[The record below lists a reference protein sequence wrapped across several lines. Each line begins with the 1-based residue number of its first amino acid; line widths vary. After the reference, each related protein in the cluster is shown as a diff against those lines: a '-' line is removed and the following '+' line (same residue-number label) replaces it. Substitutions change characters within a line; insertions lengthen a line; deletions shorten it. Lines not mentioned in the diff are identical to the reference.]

1 MSASELLTFLA
12 ALFSMMNPIGGVG
25 IFAGMTADKS
35 AAEAKKIARNCAIAA
50 AVTLLIVIWAGELIL
65 QIFGI
70 NVTEIRVAG
79 GLIVLLIGLNM
90 LFDKH
95 EHKSVKDE
103 EHEHHQDSIA
113 VVPLA
118 IPLVAGPGTMATVL
132 VTAQHHAT
140 LFAKLELSV
149 VAIAVCI
156 ATGVLFTFA
165 KPIAIKLGNNGMAVA
180 SRVMG
185 MILMAIAVGMLG
197 DGLTAMFPAL
207 ALAGAK

>member
-25 IFAGMTADKS
+25 VFAGMTANKS
-35 AAEAKKIARNCAIAA
+35 AKEAKKIAQNCAIAA
-50 AVTLLIVIWAGELIL
+50 AITLLIVIWAGELIL
-65 QIFGI
+65 QVFGI

-132 VTAQHHAT
+132 VTAQHHT
-140 LFAKLELSV
+140 NMFAKLELSV
-149 VAIAVCI
+149 VAMVVCT
-156 ATGVLFTFA
+156 ATGILFTFA
-165 KPIAIKLGNNGMAVA
+165 KPIAMKLGNNGMAVA

-197 DGLTAMFPAL
+197 DGLTAMFPV
-207 ALAGAK
+207 LAGAK